1 MAAADG
7 PAFDQ
12 IRYKKYG
19 IRNMTTQETIELF
32 NKYVIANYSRL
43 PRVIV
48 KGEGCYMYDADGNKI
63 LDMFPGWAVS
73 AIGHCH
79 PRVVDALRKQA
90 GELLHIDNTF
100 YSEQQ
105 GQLAKLLSE
114 RAFGGKCFFC
124 NSGAEANEAA
134 LKLARLHTSQEK
146 YKFITAEG
154 SFHGRTLATLAA
166 TAQPKHHEGLLP
178 LMPGFTYVPFN
189 DIAALESA
197 FSNEVAAVMVEPIQG
212 EGGINIASKEYLQ
225 TIRRLC
231 DENTA
236 LLIFD
241 EVTTGIGRT
250 GKWFAYQHF
259 DVEPDIMTMAKALG
273 GGVAIGAMMAREE
286 VAASL
291 VPGKHAST
299 FGGNALVCAAAVAVI
314 EAIEEE
320 NLLQNAAE
328 MGQYIKD
335 KLEQL
340 KQKHSTINSVR
351 GVGLMIGVQLT
362 GPGKEIVDKCME
374 KGLRINC
381 TQGTVLRFMSP
392 MIATKEQI
400 DQAIE
405 ILDIVLTE
413 GE

>member
-1 MAAADG
+1 M
-7 PAFDQ
+7 
-12 IRYKKYG
+12 
-19 IRNMTTQETIELF
+19 NTQETIDLF
-32 NKYVIANYSRL
+32 DKYVIANYGRL

-48 KGEGCYMYDADGNKI
+48 KGEGCYLFDGDGNKI

-79 PRVVDALRKQA
+79 PKVVEALRKQA

-100 YSEQQ
+100 YSEPQ
-105 GQLAKLLSE
+105 GKLAKLLSE
-114 RAFGGKCFFC
+114 HAFGGKCFFC

-154 SFHGRTLATLAA
+154 SFHGRTFATMSA

-178 LMPGFTYVPFN
+178 LLPGFVYVPFN

-197 FSNEVAAVMVEPIQG
+197 FSDEVAAVMVEPIQG
-212 EGGINIASKEYLQ
+212 EGGINIADKEYLQ
-225 TIRRLC
+225 AIRRLC
-231 DENTA
+231 DESGA
-236 LLIFD
+236 VMILD
-241 EVTTGIGRT
+241 EVQTGMGRT
-250 GKWFAYQHF
+250 GKWFAYQHY

-273 GGVAIGAMMAREE
+273 GGVAIGAMMAKEE
-286 VAASL
+286 IAASL

-299 FGGNALVCAAAVAVI
+299 FGGNALVCAAGVAVV

-328 MGQYIKD
+328 LGQYIKD

-340 KQKHSTINSVR
+340 KQKHSIIESVR
-351 GVGLMIGVQLT
+351 SVGLMVGIQLNT
-362 GPGKEIVDKCME
+362 SGTEIVNKCLE

-381 TQGTVLRFMSP
+381 TQGTVLRFMPP
-392 MIATKEQI
+392 MIATKDQI
-400 DQAIE
+400 DQAVE
-405 ILDIVLTE
+405 ILDTVLKE
-413 GE
+413 DE

>member
-1 MAAADG
+1 
-7 PAFDQ
+7 
-12 IRYKKYG
+12 
-19 IRNMTTQETIELF
+19 MTTQETIDLF
-32 NKYVIANYSRL
+32 DKYVIANYGRL

-48 KGEGCYMYDADGNKI
+48 KGQGCYCFDADGNKI

-79 PRVVDALRKQA
+79 PRVVEALRKQA

-100 YSEQQ
+100 YSEPQ
-105 GQLAKLLSE
+105 GKLAKLLSE

-154 SFHGRTLATLAA
+154 SFHGRTFATVAA
-166 TAQPKHHEGLLP
+166 TAQPKYHEGFLPLLP
-178 LMPGFTYVPFN
+178 GFVYVPFN

-197 FSNEVAAVMVEPIQG
+197 FSDEVAGVLVEPIQG
-212 EGGINIASKEYLQ
+212 EGGINIATAEYLQ
-225 TIRRLC
+225 AIRRLC
-231 DENTA
+231 DENGA
-236 LLIFD
+236 VMILD
-241 EVTTGIGRT
+241 EVQTGVGRT

-259 DVEPDIMTMAKALG
+259 DVVPDIITMAKALG
-273 GGVAIGAMMAREE
+273 GGAAIGAMMAKEKI
-286 VAASL
+286 AASL

-299 FGGNALVCAAAVAVI
+299 FGGNALACAAAVAVI
-314 EAIEEE
+314 EAIEED
-320 NLLQNAAE
+320 NLLENAARL
-328 MGQYIKD
+328 GRYTKD

-340 KQKHSTINSVR
+340 KQKHYIIDNVR

-362 GPGKEIVDKCME
+362 GPGTEIVDKCLQ

-381 TQGTVLRFMSP
+381 TCDTVLRFMPP
-392 MIATKEQI
+392 MIATKSQI
-400 DQAIE
+400 DQAVD
-405 ILDIVLTE
+405 ILDNVLTE
-413 GE
+413 SQK

>member
-1 MAAADG
+1 
-7 PAFDQ
+7 
-12 IRYKKYG
+12 
-19 IRNMTTQETIELF
+19 MTTQETIELF
-32 NKYVIANYSRL
+32 NKYVIGNYSRL

-48 KGEGCYMYDADGNKI
+48 KGEGCYLYDSDGNKI

-79 PRVVDALRKQA
+79 PKVVEAIRKQA

-100 YSEQQ
+100 YSEPQ
-105 GQLAKLLSE
+105 GKLAKLLSE

-134 LKLARLHTSQEK
+134 LKLARLYTSAEK
-146 YKFITAEG
+146 YKFITTEG
-154 SFHGRTLATLAA
+154 SFHGRTFATLTA

-178 LMPGFTYVPFN
+178 LLPGFVYVPYN
-189 DIAALESA
+189 DVPAMEAA
-197 FSNEVAAVMVEPIQG
+197 FDDEVAAVMVEPIQG
-212 EGGINIASKEYLQ
+212 EGGINIPDPDYLKE
-225 TIRRLC
+225 IRRMC
-231 DENTA
+231 DEHGA
-236 LLIFD
+236 LLICD

-259 DVEPDIMTMAKALG
+259 NVEPDIITMAKALG
-273 GGVAIGAMMAREE
+273 GGVSIGAMMAKEE

-299 FGGNALVCAAAVAVI
+299 FGGNALVCAAAIAVI

-320 NLLQNAAE
+320 NLLEKTNQLGIYTIE
-328 MGQYIKD
+328 

-340 KQKHSTINSVR
+340 KQKHFMIDSVR

-362 GPGKEIVDKCME
+362 GPGQPIVNKCLE

-381 TQGTVLRFMSP
+381 TQGTVLRLMLP
-392 MIATKEQI
+392 MIVTAEQI
-400 DQAIE
+400 DQAI
-405 ILDIVLTE
+405 DIMDSVFSE
-413 GE
+413 S

>member
-1 MAAADG
+1 
-7 PAFDQ
+7 
-12 IRYKKYG
+12 
-19 IRNMTTQETIELF
+19 MTTQETIELF
-32 NKYVIANYSRL
+32 NKYVIANYGRL

-79 PRVVDALRKQA
+79 PRVVEALRKQA

-100 YSEQQ
+100 YSEAQ

-154 SFHGRTLATLAA
+154 SFHGRTLATLTA

-178 LMPGFTYVPFN
+178 LLPGFTYVPFN
-189 DIAALESA
+189 DITALESA

-231 DENTA
+231 DENSA

-241 EVTTGIGRT
+241 EVTTGVGRT

-259 DVEPDIMTMAKALG
+259 GVEPDIMTMAKALG
-273 GGVAIGAMMAREE
+273 GGVAIGAMMASEE

-314 EAIEEE
+314 EAIEQE
-320 NLLQNAAE
+320 NLLENAAE
-328 MGQYIKD
+328 LGRYTKD

-340 KQKHSTINSVR
+340 KQKHSIIDSIR
-351 GVGLMIGVQLT
+351 GVGLMIGIQLT
-362 GPGKEIVDKCME
+362 GPGKEIVDKCLE

-381 TQGTVLRFMSP
+381 TQGTVLRLMPP
-392 MIATKEQI
+392 MIATKDQI

-405 ILDIVLTE
+405 ILDTVLKD

>member
-1 MAAADG
+1 M
-7 PAFDQ
+7 FD
-12 IRYKKYG
+12 
-19 IRNMTTQETIELF
+19 
-32 NKYVIANYSRL
+32 KYVIANYPRL

-79 PRVVDALRKQA
+79 PKVIAALRKQA

-100 YSEQQ
+100 YSEPQ
-105 GQLAKLLSE
+105 GRLAKLLSE

-134 LKLARLHTSQEK
+134 LKLARLHTASEK

-154 SFHGRTLATLAA
+154 SFHGRTFATLTA

-178 LMPGFTYVPFN
+178 LLPGFVHVPFN
-189 DIAALESA
+189 DVTALEAA

-212 EGGINIASKEYLQ
+212 EGGINIATKEYLQ
-225 TIRRLC
+225 AIRQLC
-231 DENTA
+231 DEKEA
-236 LLIFD
+236 LVIFD

-250 GKWFAYQHF
+250 GKWFGYQHF

-273 GGVAIGAMMAREE
+273 GGVAIGAMMAKEE

-299 FGGNALVCAAAVAVI
+299 FGGNALVCAAAIAAI
-314 EAIEEE
+314 EAIEQD
-320 NLLQNAAE
+320 NLLENAAQLGE
-328 MGQYIKD
+328 YTKE
-335 KLEQL
+335 KLQQL
-340 KQKHSTINSVR
+340 KQKHFIIDHIR
-351 GVGLMIGVQLT
+351 GVGLMVGVQLT
-362 GPGKEIVDKCME
+362 GPGSEIVDKCLE

-381 TQGTVLRFMSP
+381 TQGTVLRFMPP

-400 DQAIE
+400 DQAVE
-405 ILDIVLTE
+405 ILDSVLTE
-413 GE
+413 SSK